1 MKDINIYLDEREI
14 KLLTV
19 CLVDSLLKLK
29 KDFTDNV
36 ESNNKEQIM
45 KQFNDY
51 SVLHSILSKVISER
65 KKYEK

>member
-1 MKDINIYLDEREI
+1 MKDINIYFDEREI

-51 SVLHSILSKVISER
+51 AVLHSILSKVISER